1 LTQHRAAGGR
11 IAFLRDEHIVLAQG
25 VEDAPLLGLNKLKPA
40 TAAMPEAVLAA
51 AAAGW
56 ALDVPTDLICAGLRS
71 FENK

>member
-1 LTQHRAAGGR
+1 VAA
-11 IAFLRDEHIVLAQG
+11 Q
-25 VEDAPLLGLNKLKPA
+25 
-40 TAAMPEAVLAA
+40 PEAALAA